1 MMKKADCAR
10 LVAGMFAVLIAG
22 PALAAAALDFNSAI
36 TVSGTGIGA
45 KITVLTIQQS
55 GGTTETGCV
64 GWSGSADVIGASA
77 CPAGSPAF
85 GGGNEK
91 TGASQT
97 LTRALSE
104 AGVASYGAIG
114 IVLNVNQADAV
125 TLDNMSMQLFPSGSG
140 TACATIPVGGGKGD
154 GYSGAGTGGSGSFFT
169 PNADAVTAMG
179 SGCGAFAGSLRVGL
193 AANMSNASG
202 GGETWY
208 LANTAPPASTTL
220 CVRKT
225 VAGGS
230 SQSFGFSGT
239 SPIGAFSLLDGEQVC
254 TEQLSPTTSYTVTE
268 TVPAGWNT
276 PSISCDKG
284 SSNVNGN
291 AVAVTP
297 AIREVTTCTFTNS
310 KTPVIVPAPA
320 TQVPT
325 LSEWMYLLLGT
336 LLLASGWLY
345 LRRR

>member
-1 MMKKADCAR
+1 MTKMKKTQSMR
-10 LVAGMFAVLIAG
+10 LLAGVLAVMVVG
-22 PALAAAALDFNSAI
+22 PALAQALDFNSAI

-55 GGTTETGCV
+55 QGTTETGCV
-64 GWSGSADVIGASA
+64 KWSGSADVIGASA

-104 AGVASYGAIG
+104 AGVGSYAAIG
-114 IVLNVNQADAV
+114 IVLNVNQADAAV
-125 TLDNMSMQLFPSGSG
+125 LDNMSMQLFPAASG

-169 PNADAVTAMG
+169 PNALAVTAMT
-179 SGCGAFAGSLRVGL
+179 SGCGPFAGSLRVGL

-208 LANTAPPASTTL
+208 LANTEPVLGVTTL
-220 CVRKT
+220 CVLKT
-225 VAGGS
+225 VSGGS
-230 SQSFGFSGT
+230 SQSFDFSGT
-239 SPIGAFSLLDGEQVC
+239 SPIGAFSLLAGEQQC
-254 TEQLSPTTSYTVTE
+254 TDVSSTPLTVTE
-268 TVPAGWNT
+268 TVPSGWNT
-276 PSISCDKG
+276 PSIGCNGG
-284 SSNVNGN
+284 SPNVNGSG
-291 AVAVTP
+291 VTVTVP
-297 AIREVTTCTFTNS
+297 AETTVTCTFTNS
-310 KTPVIVPAPA
+310 LIVVPPPPVTNI
-320 TQVPT
+320 PT
-325 LSEWMYLLLGT
+325 LSEWMYLLLGM